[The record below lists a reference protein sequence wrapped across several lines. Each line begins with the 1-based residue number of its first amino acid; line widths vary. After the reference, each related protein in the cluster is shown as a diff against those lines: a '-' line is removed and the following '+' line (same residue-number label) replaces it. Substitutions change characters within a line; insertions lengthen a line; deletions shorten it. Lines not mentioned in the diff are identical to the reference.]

1 MSGKVKILKR
11 YAIKLE
17 YVGKNYHGSQIQPN
31 KNTVQNELN
40 IALYTLLKSKIKT
53 VFSGR
58 TDKGVNA
65 KCQIVHFETDKS
77 IVASQFIHSLN
88 GLLPNDISVC
98 ADSGL
103 KEVPKTFHAQK
114 SAKKRIYK
122 YVFINRKYR
131 SAFDEDLMLVKWD
144 LNIQR
149 MQKALDYLKGEHDF
163 STFRSSKSTT
173 ENRICFIYKAEC
185 KKLDDTIEIIIEGN
199 RFLHNMVR
207 TIVGTLLLIE
217 RNNLPSKTMQ
227 QILESKDRTKA
238 GKTVNP
244 HGLTLMKVEY

>member
-1 MSGKVKILKR
+1 LKR
-11 YAIKLE
+11 YSIKIE
-17 YVGKNYHGSQIQPN
+17 YIGRNYHGSQIQVN
-31 KNTVQNELN
+31 KTTVQGELDT
-40 IALYTLLKSKIKT
+40 ALYTLLKSEIKT
-53 VFSGR
+53 IFSGR

-65 KCQIVHFETDKS
+65 KGQIVHFDTDKS
-77 IVASQFIHSLN
+77 IVASQFIQSLN
-88 GLLPNDISVC
+88 GLLPKDIAVC
-98 ADSGL
+98 ADFGL

-131 SAFDEDLMLVKWD
+131 SAFDEDLMLVNRD
-144 LNIQR
+144 LDIQR

-163 STFRSSKSTT
+163 SSFRSSKSTT
-173 ENRICFIYKAEC
+173 ENRICFIYNAEC
-185 KKLDDTIEIIIEGN
+185 KKLDDTVEINIEGN

-217 RNNLPSKTMQ
+217 RTNLPAETMQ

-244 HGLTLMKVEY
+244 HGLTLIEVEY